1 MKSDKPRPAGRRN
14 AARASVRLAR
24 IRCCVLALTAFEA
37 TFGLLL
43 IFVVIF
49 PALVQG
55 ILAVIAAAVAGERHR
70 NKAYEAKHGGGSAVS
85 GDREANQFVQAR

>member
-1 MKSDKPRPAGRRN
+1 
-14 AARASVRLAR
+14 
-24 IRCCVLALTAFEA
+24 VLALTAFEA

-55 ILAVIAAAVAGERHR
+55 ILAVIAAAVAGERR
-70 NKAYEAKHGGGSAVS
+70 QNKAYEAKHGGGS
-85 GDREANQFVQAR
+85 RR